1 MSENEA
7 IRAALA
13 SLDEDDQPTMPE
25 PERLWSLLSSLHRD
39 PHLRE
44 WITLE
49 SAPLV
54 PLAQRDKDRWVVN
67 ALVATVRQ
75 PDGTPTQPWA
85 LLSWSWP
92 AGRLLAMV
100 DVRGDVPPAHV
111 PALSAIDLCTREHG
125 IALQAALEGGT
136 PEELSDNLNRL
147 YSLILSKP
155 LSRAHEQ
162 RGVSS
167 ASASSSSA
175 GADSDPPHRVPL
187 RRQEELLS
195 LLSECRDVLRDEA
208 LKDLLPWWRRVQGL
222 LESAHFDVAVA
233 GEFSRGKS
241 TLINRLVDAEVLSV
255 GDLPTTAMPARVRF
269 GESTKVWLR
278 SRDGRRQEVDS
289 TTPSPDASESLQD
302 GLHEVEVPS
311 SWLKEAGLQLVDTPG
326 AGAPDG
332 ARSAFATEVIAASD
346 ATLVAV
352 SATMPLSLTE
362 RAFIEQEV
370 LGGAVPRIAVVVTRL
385 DQVGAHDRDRVV
397 AHIKEKVA
405 DWAPGAEVW
414 SSFGAPTLSADAG
427 VIVAGI
433 EAMQERLSE
442 WSADPEHQYRRRLQL
457 SAQLEQLLAAAS
469 SATRTR
475 VDFAQ
480 RAKSASADELQEA
493 LQTLNRQGLQWEQ
506 LRGELGRRELAAE
519 RWLEEKLREGLTSV
533 GENLAAVVR
542 SQPNPREWWETEF
555 ATTFKRQVGD
565 YVRRLEGAL
574 QNRIAADSLWLAE
587 KALAEMGWS
596 LSPADTSEVMGD
608 ATSEDLVAPGE
619 LADLTR
625 SRIIA
630 RVGVGAVTLAAYTLA
645 APLGMAVGI
654 GGGLLNERLLSGK
667 LNEQRAAV
675 IGAITKGLEA
685 RADDVCLA
693 ASRRLRGV
701 YANLGG
707 QTEREERA
715 WKSAR
720 VAAAERGISGSD
732 HAEAET
738 AATALLKRVAGLQAR
753 LTGPEE
759 GRG

>member
-1 MSENEA
+1 MSDDPA

-13 SLDEDDQPTMPE
+13 NLDESRPPTVSE
-25 PERLWSLLSSLHRD
+25 GERLWGLLSSLHRD
-39 PHLRE
+39 PQLRE

-54 PLAQRDKDRWVVN
+54 PLAQRNGDNWVLN

-75 PDGTPTQPWA
+75 PGGTPSTPWA
-85 LLSWSWP
+85 WIAWSWP
-92 AGRLLAMV
+92 AGRLLAMA
-100 DVRGDVPPAHV
+100 DVRADINPVDAH
-111 PALSAIDLCTREHG
+111 AITVGDLCTREHS
-125 IALQAALEGGT
+125 IALQAAIERRMPQKL
-136 PEELSDNLNRL
+136 PDHLKRL
-147 YSLILSKP
+147 YDVVLSKP
-155 LSRAHEQ
+155 LSRA
-162 RGVSS
+162 RGQGGKPESTETPC
-167 ASASSSSA
+167 
-175 GADSDPPHRVPL
+175 ADPGPPPKVQL
-187 RRQEELLS
+187 TRQEDMLALLA
-195 LLSECRDVLRDEA
+195 ECRELLRDEA

-222 LESAHFDVAVA
+222 LDSAHFDVAVA

-241 TLINRLVDAEVLSV
+241 TLINRLIDAEVLSV

-278 SRDGRRQEVDS
+278 SRDGRRQEIES
-289 TTPSPDASESLQD
+289 TTPGPDSAESLQD

-311 SWLKEAGLQLVDTPG
+311 AWLREAGLQLVDTPG
-326 AGAPDG
+326 AGAPDS

-385 DQVGAHDRDRVV
+385 DQVGVKERGRVL
-397 AHIKEKVA
+397 AHITEKVA
-405 DWAPGAEVW
+405 DWAPDAEVW
-414 SSFGAPTLSADAG
+414 SSFGPPTLSIEAG
-427 VIVAGI
+427 VNVAGVA
-433 EAMQERLSE
+433 AMRERLSE
-442 WSADPEHQYRRRLQL
+442 WSSDPEHQYRRLLQL
-457 SAQLEQLLAAAS
+457 SAQLEQLLAAAN

-475 VDFAQ
+475 IEFAQ
-480 RAKSASADELQEA
+480 RARSASAEDLQEA
-493 LQTLNRQGLQWEQ
+493 LQKLSRQGLQWEQ

-519 RWLEEKLREGLTSV
+519 TWLEEKLREGLTAV

-587 KALAEMGWS
+587 KAQAEMEWS
-596 LSPADTSEVMGD
+596 MIAAGTSAVMGD
-608 ATSEDLVAPGE
+608 ATSEELNAPGE

-625 SRIIA
+625 SRMIA

-675 IGAITKGLEA
+675 IAAIKNGLEA
-685 RADDVCLA
+685 RADEVCLA

-701 YANLGG
+701 YARLGG
-707 QTEREERA
+707 QTEREEMA
-715 WKSAR
+715 WKDAR
-720 VAAAERGISGSD
+720 VAAAEQGISGSD
-732 HAEAET
+732 HAETEAT
-738 AATALLKRVAGLQAR
+738 ATALLEQVARLQAR
-753 LTGPEE
+753 LTGSEG